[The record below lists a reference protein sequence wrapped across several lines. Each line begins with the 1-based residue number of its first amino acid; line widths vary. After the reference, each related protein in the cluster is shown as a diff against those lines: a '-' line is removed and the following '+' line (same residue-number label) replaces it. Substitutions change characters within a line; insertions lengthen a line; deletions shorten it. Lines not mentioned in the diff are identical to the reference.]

1 MPSSSD
7 LIGEDYGNV
16 RTLNFLRPNGSY
28 LLSDDIDR
36 ASCCAAEIFG
46 MLAIIMHI
54 IRTPTLFHAP
64 TLIRYDSENAR
75 RILTGQFTNRD
86 PNLVSLSNLVKRIL
100 RTLNE
105 ERRAHAELELGYSAT
120 NGIEANIIHWQWVRA
135 HTGKDLGNSWVD
147 YRAKSGA
154 DGFSPTNPPPDQE
167 ANPFP
172 LSEEQLLADSDDGC
186 QDVEGSPANS
196 VNLNLRTAANLIA
209 ELSAASTSPTA
220 TARNQQSL
228 FRFIPISDL
237 VDSDSDED
245 KLE

>member
-1 MPSSSD
+1 
-7 LIGEDYGNV
+7 
-16 RTLNFLRPNGSY
+16 
-28 LLSDDIDR
+28 
-36 ASCCAAEIFG
+36 

-54 IRTPTLFHAP
+54 IRTPTFFHAP

-135 HTGKDLGNSWVD
+135 HTGKDLGNSWID
-147 YRAKSGA
+147 CRAKSGA

-167 ANPFP
+167 ASPD
-172 LSEEQLLADSDDGC
+172 LLY
-186 QDVEGSPANS
+186 
-196 VNLNLRTAANLIA
+196 
-209 ELSAASTSPTA
+209 STNV
-220 TARNQQSL
+220 R
-228 FRFIPISDL
+228 R
-237 VDSDSDED
+237 
-245 KLE
+245 